1 MRCGIQG
8 AGPRQ
13 DGRSPASVSTLPF
26 SPPERRLQGTQANRG
41 GYTPRCAG
49 ETFLG
54 PNPPLFFVFGFFFV
68 FCFYAFLFFPVMEPA
83 HSGWASLLGP
93 GCSHEGLSWALVGTQ
108 AAYSSLSR
116 VLAPSLTLSVT
127 LSWLWKR
134 NKEPPGPGGAEEF
147 RGQAPAGLPW
157 LVRPGRNTEGLCDP
171 NRHPLSLPEAAPTL
185 ARTH

>member
-1 MRCGIQG
+1 MVGHLPQSPLSHSHPQRGVSRGHRLTEG
-8 AGPRQ
+8 AIPRAVLGRPFWGPI
-13 DGRSPASVSTLPF
+13 PPF
-26 SPPERRLQGTQANRG
+26 
-41 GYTPRCAG
+41 
-49 ETFLG
+49 FLF
-54 PNPPLFFVFGFFFV
+54 LGFFFV